1 MELDESYL
9 LGRLKKMLAIPSP
22 VGYTGEIA
30 AYVEEELAAVD
41 VPCFRSRRGTLVA
54 TLDGK
59 VRESDRVIAAH
70 LDTLG
75 AMVTHIKANGRLK
88 LTPLGSWSARFA
100 EGARVTVLGRGK
112 THRGSILPLR
122 SSGHVFGDSVDE
134 LPIGWEY
141 VELRIDAIC
150 SSAQQAHDLGICIG
164 DVVAVDSEPEFLP
177 SGHIVSRHLDDKAG
191 VACLLTAIHMLR
203 QQTRTL
209 PVECH
214 PIFTLAEEEGCAA
227 GHAPDQDV
235 GEFVSVDIG
244 PVAEEQ
250 NSSEHA
256 ANICIKDTSGSYDST
271 LTNQLINICTDANI
285 DFRTDVYRY
294 YRSDTN
300 SAIVAGNDLR
310 HALIAFGAE
319 STHGYERT
327 HIDSLLAVTKLLVNY
342 MLSE

>member
-1 MELDESYL
+1 
-9 LGRLKKMLAIPSP
+9 
-22 VGYTGEIA
+22 
-30 AYVEEELAAVD
+30 
-41 VPCFRSRRGTLVA
+41 
-54 TLDGK
+54 
-59 VRESDRVIAAH
+59 VREPDRAIAAH

-75 AMVTHIKANGRLK
+75 TMVTHIKANGRLK

-100 EGARVTVLGRGK
+100 EGARVTILSRGNSY
-112 THRGSILPLR
+112 RGSILPLR

-141 VELRIDAIC
+141 VELRVDANC
-150 SSAQQAHDLGICIG
+150 NSAQQAHDLGICVG
-164 DVVAVDSEPEFLP
+164 DVVAVDPNPEFLP

-191 VACLLTAIHMLR
+191 VACLLTAIRAVRM
-203 QQTRTL
+203 QTKIL

-235 GEFVSVDIG
+235 GEFISIDIG
-244 PVAEEQ
+244 PVSEEQ

-256 ANICIKDTSGSYDST
+256 ANICMKDTSGSYDST
-271 LTNQLINICTDANI
+271 LTSQLIDICTSTQI
-285 DFRTDVYRY
+285 DYRTDVYRY

-300 SAIVAGNDLR
+300 SAVVAGNDLR

-327 HIDSLLAVTKLLVNY
+327 HIDSLLAVTKLLAHY
-342 MLSE
+342 MLSD

>member
-1 MELDESYL
+1 MQLDEPYL
-9 LGRLKKMLAIPSP
+9 LDSLKKMLAIPSP
-22 VGYTGEIA
+22 VGHTDKVA
-30 AYVEEELAAVD
+30 AYVQEELAAVD
-41 VPCFRSRRGTLVA
+41 VPCCRRRRGTLVA
-54 TLDGK
+54 TLGGK
-59 VRESDRVIAAH
+59 VREPDRAIAAH

-75 AMVTHIKANGRLK
+75 AMVTHIKANGRLG

-100 EGARVTVLGRGK
+100 EGARVTVLSRDK
-112 THRGSILPLR
+112 SNRGSILPLR

-134 LPIGWEY
+134 LQIGWEY
-141 VELRIDAIC
+141 VELRIDEIC
-150 SSAQQAHDLGICIG
+150 SSAQQAHDLGIRIG
-164 DVVAVDSEPEFLP
+164 DVVAVDSKPEFLP
-177 SGHIVSRHLDDKAG
+177 NGYIVSRHLDDKAG
-191 VACLLTAIHMLR
+191 VACLLTAIHAVR
-203 QQTRTL
+203 QQTKTL

-227 GHAPDQDV
+227 GHAPDQHV
-235 GEFVSVDIG
+235 GEFVSIDIG

-271 LTNQLINICTDANI
+271 LTNQLINICTNAHI